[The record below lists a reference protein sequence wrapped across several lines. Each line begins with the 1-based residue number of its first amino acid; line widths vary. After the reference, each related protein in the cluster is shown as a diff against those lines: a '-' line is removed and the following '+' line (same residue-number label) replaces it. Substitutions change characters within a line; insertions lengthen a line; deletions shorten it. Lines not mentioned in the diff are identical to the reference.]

1 MSSMMEQVIVML
13 MKGNSNDSINQM
25 KKVKE
30 SSNALVSV
38 LKGNPKETSLVG
50 FSRSVKRVSCVRV
63 RNPDSGSGQGLT
75 KTTRKRKFA
84 QFFSLDVQMNIR
96 NRNKLSWSINQWW
109 DFLQIQPK
117 CYSSNYQ
124 TQTRVRQYKLTKT
137 NQETRWKLQWKLFN
151 IATTIQNLDKPARLI
166 IRCYLQ
172 EPCKT
177 PMAET
182 VLIGDEIPNSVTRIS
197 NGGVGELISN
207 DRSEML
213 SSD

>member
-1 MSSMMEQVIVML
+1 MSSMTEQAIVML

-96 NRNKLSWSINQWW
+96 NRNKLSWSINQWS

-137 NQETRWKLQWKLFN
+137 NQEARWKQQWKLFN
-151 IATTIQNLDKPARLI
+151 IATTIQNQ
-166 IRCYLQ
+166 LQ
-172 EPCKT
+172 IQLVSSSEKT
-177 PMAET
+177 
-182 VLIGDEIPNSVTRIS
+182 
-197 NGGVGELISN
+197 
-207 DRSEML
+207 ML
-213 SSD
+213 STGTLQNSKYGNSSDRRCNPQSSYQNIKWWVG